1 MTDWNPL
8 DPDFENVFYDMSSW
22 SSAEQGEATAMLA
35 NADIPHA
42 WVEHELVVP
51 AEFEQKT
58 EAILNKLE
66 QALGIGS
73 TAQKGGV
80 DDGDDVTE
88 FELDDYSVAERRDIT
103 ELLIANRVTHRWMET
118 TLIVP
123 TSAEDVVD
131 GILDEFDG
139 NVEFVDDD
147 EDDE

>member
-147 EDDE
+147 EHDE

>member
-8 DPDFENVFYDMSSW
+8 DPYFENVFYDMSSW

-42 WVEHELVVP
+42 WVELELVVP
-51 AEFEQKT
+51 AEYEQKT

-73 TAQKGGV
+73 TEQKGGV

-88 FELDDYSVAERRDIT
+88 FELDEYSVAERRDIT

-131 GILDEFDG
+131 GILDDFDG
-139 NVEFVDDD
+139 SVEFVDDD
-147 EDDE
+147 EDD

>member
-42 WVEHELVVP
+42 WVELELVVP
-51 AEFEQKT
+51 AEYEQKT

-73 TAQKGGV
+73 TEQKGGV

-88 FELDDYSVAERRDIT
+88 FELDEYSVAERRDIT

-131 GILDEFDG
+131 GILDDFDG
-139 NVEFVDDD
+139 SVEFVDDD
-147 EDDE
+147 EDD